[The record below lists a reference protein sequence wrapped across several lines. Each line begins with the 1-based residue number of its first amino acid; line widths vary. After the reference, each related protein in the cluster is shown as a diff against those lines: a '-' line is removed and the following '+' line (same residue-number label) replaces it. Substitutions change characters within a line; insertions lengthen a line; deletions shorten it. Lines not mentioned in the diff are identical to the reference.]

1 MVALDTEYI
10 DPELMHADSPNIPP
24 PDCQPPVPTGTLISN
39 PHATL
44 THVQS
49 MPTVMSER
57 QGIPIS
63 RPAADDLPV
72 RTCFEFICTHKSSV
86 DSWKDFCGVI
96 NICGYHNVE
105 TQFTKTAHFLLS
117 MHYLCILGYTKNS
130 WCRYK
135 YIHVHWD
142 RCSYCY
148 IIVSSFMNT

>member
-1 MVALDTEYI
+1 MLLNRTIFLRTSRCLILGNIFFVELVALDTEYI

-24 PDCQPPVPTGTLISN
+24 PDCQSPGPTGTLISN

-72 RTCFEFICTHKSSV
+72 RTICLKLYMYVLVLTRVLWTHEKSSV
-86 DSWKDFCGVI
+86 
-96 NICGYHNVE
+96 E
-105 TQFTKTAHFLLS
+105 
-117 MHYLCILGYTKNS
+117 
-130 WCRYK
+130 
-135 YIHVHWD
+135 
-142 RCSYCY
+142 
-148 IIVSSFMNT
+148 SF

>member
-1 MVALDTEYI
+1 
-10 DPELMHADSPNIPP
+10 MHADSPNIPP

-72 RTCFEFICTHKSSV
+72 RTCFEFIYAHKSSV
-86 DSWKDFCGVI
+86 DSWKEFCGVI
-96 NICGYHNVE
+96 NICGFHNVE
-105 TQFTKTAHFLLS
+105 TQFTKTAHFLIS
-117 MHYLCILGYTKNS
+117 MHYFVYI
-130 WCRYK
+130 RIYK
-135 YIHVHWD
+135 K
-142 RCSYCY
+142 
-148 IIVSSFMNT
+148 FMM